1 MDQGILM
8 DEGMMMIK
16 MRIGSRKSG
25 RRRRDAFPGSLSL
38 LLIDFVFGI
47 RSVWYPQCLVSAV
60 FGILS
65 G

>member
-1 MDQGILM
+1 
-8 DEGMMMIK
+8 MMIK

-47 RSVWYPQCLVSAV
+47 RRVWYPQCLVSAV